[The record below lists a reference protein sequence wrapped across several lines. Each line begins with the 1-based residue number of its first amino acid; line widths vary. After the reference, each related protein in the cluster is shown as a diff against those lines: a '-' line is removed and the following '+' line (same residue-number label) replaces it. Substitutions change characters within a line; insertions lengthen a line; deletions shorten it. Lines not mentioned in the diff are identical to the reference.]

1 MTLSDEL
8 RQFMIACEAM
18 LHRSVNAD
26 DLNPLEFELLQ
37 YYLRKVAQKFPQSYP
52 LIDILAE

>member
-37 YYLRKVAQKFPQSYP
+37 YY
-52 LIDILAE
+52 